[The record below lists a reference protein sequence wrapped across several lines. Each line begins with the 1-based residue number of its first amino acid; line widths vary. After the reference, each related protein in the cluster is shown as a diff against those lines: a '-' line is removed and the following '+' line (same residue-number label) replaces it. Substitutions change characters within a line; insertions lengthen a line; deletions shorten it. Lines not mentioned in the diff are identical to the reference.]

1 MEGRASARSG
11 QAEARP
17 SGNAG
22 DTPTTTVNR
31 LALHKL
37 SDEIF

>member
-1 MEGRASARSG
+1 VAKLTEGRASAR
-11 QAEARP
+11 QDELR
-17 SGNAG
+17 NAG
-22 DTPTTTVNR
+22 DTPATTVNR